1 MPPSNWYSNQWNN
14 YIIICIMGFLK
25 IPTTIIKDTRKLV
38 FWDLSVCLRII
49 SQKNPRKIEL
59 SDIFSLIKWEQCGR
73 YFLTVEMWG
82 DSSTK

>member
-1 MPPSNWYSNQWNN
+1 MAAHIHTQSLVPKINIKKKTRENAQLTNMP
-14 YIIICIMGFLK
+14 
-25 IPTTIIKDTRKLV
+25 
-38 FWDLSVCLRII
+38 FW
-49 SQKNPRKIEL
+49 IEL